1 MSCALSENRGDK
13 KKTSYCDV
21 QCVGSVICRKW
32 QNCVFLSTGTYMQ
45 MCLCLIVSAGIR
57 TVRVC
62 ARLSLCE
69 CSVFVNVCTCEMA
82 RREKESE
89 RECVSM

>member
-1 MSCALSENRGDK
+1 
-13 KKTSYCDV
+13 
-21 QCVGSVICRKW
+21 
-32 QNCVFLSTGTYMQ
+32 MQ
-45 MCLCLIVSAGIR
+45 MCLCLIVSAGIH

-69 CSVFVNVCTCEMA
+69 YSVFVNVCTCEMA

-89 RECVSM
+89 RECVSMQIEKASSLRLCSLAESVGQAIAARCD